1 MVVCRITPYFAVA
14 DHKMRTT
21 SVIFALTLLSG
32 ISASAA
38 AAEEAVAVA
47 PNAKLT
53 YPQEETL
60 ESIGYGVFEIIEREE
75 AFAIMMK
82 DLIGSIMPIGHQTAL
97 VSSEILT
104 LAAIADVSRNIF
116 DNLEKLH
123 RYDMVAGAM
132 LQATIKRI
140 KEYADK
146 ETNLSID
153 GASEI

>member
-1 MVVCRITPYFAVA
+1 MRI
-14 DHKMRTT
+14 T
-21 SVIFALTLLSG
+21 SVISRLVAFTLLSEK
-32 ISASAA
+32 SASAT
-38 AAEEAVAVA
+38 EAV
-47 PNAKLT
+47 P

-123 RYDMVAGAM
+123 RYNLVADAM
-132 LQATIKRI
+132 LKATIDRI

-146 ETNLSID
+146 ETDLSIE
-153 GASEI
+153 GASGIGGV

>member
-1 MVVCRITPYFAVA
+1 MRI
-14 DHKMRTT
+14 T
-21 SVIFALTLLSG
+21 SVISGLVAFTLPSG
-32 ISASAA
+32 PSASAT
-38 AAEEAVAVA
+38 A
-47 PNAKLT
+47 PITGVNGDVSEAKLQ

-75 AFAIMMK
+75 AFAIMMR
-82 DLIGSIMPIGHQTAL
+82 DLIGLIMPIGHQTAL

-123 RYDMVAGAM
+123 RYDLVADAM
-132 LQATIKRI
+132 LKATIERI

-146 ETNLSID
+146 GTNLSIE
-153 GASEI
+153 GASVIDS